1 MPEMVLISATESVV
15 SCSPSRTLMEEVL
28 LPGSTVGCGQN
39 VSVRDDGAATEGHSA
54 RGAD

>member
-28 LPGSTVGCGQN
+28 LPAAVGCGQN
-39 VSVRDDGAATEGHSA
+39 VSVRDDGAATEGHFA
-54 RGAD
+54 YGTD